1 MRHLLILISL
11 LSTLSFIGCR
21 DESDAIYL
29 IDRAESLLKSD
40 PDSSHI
46 LLDSIA
52 VPDNLS
58 DKLLARWC
66 MLSGKV
72 ADTLYTD
79 LPYVQQLLR
88 AQAYYKSHGTKQEQ
102 AKIGLYLGRSYV
114 EDKEN
119 EKAMKVYLQALDIA
133 LRSEDYNQAGYICS
147 YMGDLYD
154 FEGNYLLGKDKY
166 KEAESYFRKAGNM
179 RSSAFAL
186 RDVGRMYAFSDS
198 LDIALIFLLKADTII
213 VEVGDSSDIGTIYN
227 GIGNIYNMLGN
238 KELAKLYLWKNVNMS
253 DFDDAPSYRTL
264 AGIYIEE
271 GDFKNAR
278 ICLEKASVPSFN
290 DMTRFSVLYGY
301 SLLEKAEGNWEKAW
315 FYLDEY
321 NSASDSILTIRNRE
335 NIIKIEK
342 EYEHLKIS
350 LENMRLKSDKQKY
363 FIYWVISVSILLILL
378 WVFQIRIDRKNKRLL
393 KQEIDLSNKSNEL
406 FRLRDNLRNKQ
417 DRLEALSI
425 QLSEKNE
432 KLNELDSREKLEKEY
447 EQIKKE
453 EETLVLR
460 IAERRKDL
468 FLSSAIA
475 KKVIKLS
482 QKVVPGATKSP
493 LSEKDWQNIITQ
505 VNEVYPFLADRL
517 AAFNLSAAELRYC
530 YLSLLGL
537 DSIGESILLH
547 IQPDSVNKRRQRVR
561 QRLGIIAKELDLCA
575 YLIKLSQKVVPGATK
590 SPLSEKDWQN
600 IITQV
605 NEVYPFLADRL
616 AAFNLSAAELRYCYL
631 SLLGL
636 DSIGESILLH
646 IQPDSVNKR
655 RQRVRQRLGIIAKE
669 LDLCAYLINSVQ

>member
-186 RDVGRMYAFSDS
+186 RDVRRMYAFSDS

-575 YLIKLSQKVVPGATK
+575 YLI
-590 SPLSEKDWQN
+590 
-600 IITQV
+600 
-605 NEVYPFLADRL
+605 
-616 AAFNLSAAELRYCYL
+616 
-631 SLLGL
+631 
-636 DSIGESILLH
+636 
-646 IQPDSVNKR
+646 
-655 RQRVRQRLGIIAKE
+655 
-669 LDLCAYLINSVQ
+669 NSVQ

>member
-21 DESDAIYL
+21 DESDVTYL

-40 PDSSHI
+40 PDSSLI

-66 MLSGKV
+66 MLYGRV

-79 LPYVQQLLR
+79 LPYVQQLRR
-88 AQAYYKSHGTKQEQ
+88 AQAYYEAHGTKQEQ

-133 LRSEDYNQAGYICS
+133 LRCEDYNQAGYICS

-335 NIIKIEK
+335 NIIKMEK
-342 EYEHLKIS
+342 EYEYLKIS

-575 YLIKLSQKVVPGATK
+575 YLI
-590 SPLSEKDWQN
+590 
-600 IITQV
+600 
-605 NEVYPFLADRL
+605 
-616 AAFNLSAAELRYCYL
+616 
-631 SLLGL
+631 
-636 DSIGESILLH
+636 
-646 IQPDSVNKR
+646 
-655 RQRVRQRLGIIAKE
+655 
-669 LDLCAYLINSVQ
+669 NSVQ

>member
-1 MRHLLILISL
+1 MRPLLILISL

-575 YLIKLSQKVVPGATK
+575 YLI
-590 SPLSEKDWQN
+590 
-600 IITQV
+600 
-605 NEVYPFLADRL
+605 
-616 AAFNLSAAELRYCYL
+616 
-631 SLLGL
+631 
-636 DSIGESILLH
+636 
-646 IQPDSVNKR
+646 
-655 RQRVRQRLGIIAKE
+655 
-669 LDLCAYLINSVQ
+669 NSVQ

>member
-561 QRLGIIAKELDLCA
+561 QRLGIIAKE
-575 YLIKLSQKVVPGATK
+575 I
-590 SPLSEKDWQN
+590 
-600 IITQV
+600 
-605 NEVYPFLADRL
+605 
-616 AAFNLSAAELRYCYL
+616 
-631 SLLGL
+631 
-636 DSIGESILLH
+636 
-646 IQPDSVNKR
+646 
-655 RQRVRQRLGIIAKE
+655 
-669 LDLCAYLINSVQ
+669 DLCAYLINSVQ

>member
-363 FIYWVISVSILLILL
+363 FIYWIISVSILLILL

-575 YLIKLSQKVVPGATK
+575 YLI
-590 SPLSEKDWQN
+590 
-600 IITQV
+600 
-605 NEVYPFLADRL
+605 
-616 AAFNLSAAELRYCYL
+616 
-631 SLLGL
+631 
-636 DSIGESILLH
+636 
-646 IQPDSVNKR
+646 
-655 RQRVRQRLGIIAKE
+655 
-669 LDLCAYLINSVQ
+669 NSVQ

>member
-271 GDFKNAR
+271 GDFKNAC

-575 YLIKLSQKVVPGATK
+575 YLI
-590 SPLSEKDWQN
+590 
-600 IITQV
+600 
-605 NEVYPFLADRL
+605 
-616 AAFNLSAAELRYCYL
+616 
-631 SLLGL
+631 
-636 DSIGESILLH
+636 
-646 IQPDSVNKR
+646 
-655 RQRVRQRLGIIAKE
+655 
-669 LDLCAYLINSVQ
+669 NSVQ

>member
-79 LPYVQQLLR
+79 LPYVQQLLC

-575 YLIKLSQKVVPGATK
+575 YLI
-590 SPLSEKDWQN
+590 
-600 IITQV
+600 
-605 NEVYPFLADRL
+605 
-616 AAFNLSAAELRYCYL
+616 
-631 SLLGL
+631 
-636 DSIGESILLH
+636 
-646 IQPDSVNKR
+646 
-655 RQRVRQRLGIIAKE
+655 
-669 LDLCAYLINSVQ
+669 NSVQ

>member
-11 LSTLSFIGCR
+11 LSTPSFIGCR

-575 YLIKLSQKVVPGATK
+575 YLI
-590 SPLSEKDWQN
+590 
-600 IITQV
+600 
-605 NEVYPFLADRL
+605 
-616 AAFNLSAAELRYCYL
+616 
-631 SLLGL
+631 
-636 DSIGESILLH
+636 
-646 IQPDSVNKR
+646 
-655 RQRVRQRLGIIAKE
+655 
-669 LDLCAYLINSVQ
+669 NSVQ

>member
-52 VPDNLS
+52 VLDNLS

-575 YLIKLSQKVVPGATK
+575 YLI
-590 SPLSEKDWQN
+590 
-600 IITQV
+600 
-605 NEVYPFLADRL
+605 
-616 AAFNLSAAELRYCYL
+616 
-631 SLLGL
+631 
-636 DSIGESILLH
+636 
-646 IQPDSVNKR
+646 
-655 RQRVRQRLGIIAKE
+655 
-669 LDLCAYLINSVQ
+669 NSVQ

>member
-406 FRLRDNLRNKQ
+406 FRLRIIYVTNKI
-417 DRLEALSI
+417 D
-425 QLSEKNE
+425 
-432 KLNELDSREKLEKEY
+432 
-447 EQIKKE
+447 
-453 EETLVLR
+453 
-460 IAERRKDL
+460 
-468 FLSSAIA
+468 
-475 KKVIKLS
+475 
-482 QKVVPGATKSP
+482 
-493 LSEKDWQNIITQ
+493 
-505 VNEVYPFLADRL
+505 
-517 AAFNLSAAELRYC
+517 
-530 YLSLLGL
+530 
-537 DSIGESILLH
+537 
-547 IQPDSVNKRRQRVR
+547 
-561 QRLGIIAKELDLCA
+561 
-575 YLIKLSQKVVPGATK
+575 
-590 SPLSEKDWQN
+590 
-600 IITQV
+600 
-605 NEVYPFLADRL
+605 
-616 AAFNLSAAELRYCYL
+616 
-631 SLLGL
+631 
-636 DSIGESILLH
+636 
-646 IQPDSVNKR
+646 
-655 RQRVRQRLGIIAKE
+655 
-669 LDLCAYLINSVQ
+669 

>member
-393 KQEIDLSNKSNEL
+393 KQEIDLSNKINEL

-575 YLIKLSQKVVPGATK
+575 YLI
-590 SPLSEKDWQN
+590 
-600 IITQV
+600 
-605 NEVYPFLADRL
+605 
-616 AAFNLSAAELRYCYL
+616 
-631 SLLGL
+631 
-636 DSIGESILLH
+636 
-646 IQPDSVNKR
+646 
-655 RQRVRQRLGIIAKE
+655 
-669 LDLCAYLINSVQ
+669 NSVQ

>member
-11 LSTLSFIGCR
+11 LSTFSFIGCK
-21 DESDAIYL
+21 DESDATYL

-40 PDSSHI
+40 PDSSLI

-79 LPYVQQLLR
+79 LPYVQQLRR
-88 AQAYYKSHGTKQEQ
+88 AQAYYEDHGTKQEQ

-154 FEGNYLLGKDKY
+154 FKGDYLLGKDKY

-186 RDVGRMYAFSDS
+186 QDIGRMYAFSDS
-198 LDIALIFLLKADTII
+198 LDIALTFLLKADTII

-227 GIGNIYNMLGN
+227 GIGNIYNMLDN
-238 KELAKLYLWKNVNMS
+238 KELAKLYLWKDINMS

-406 FRLRDNLRNKQ
+406 FRLRDNLRIKQ

-493 LSEKDWQNIITQ
+493 LSEKDWQNM
-505 VNEVYPFLADRL
+505 
-517 AAFNLSAAELRYC
+517 
-530 YLSLLGL
+530 
-537 DSIGESILLH
+537 
-547 IQPDSVNKRRQRVR
+547 
-561 QRLGIIAKELDLCA
+561 
-575 YLIKLSQKVVPGATK
+575 
-590 SPLSEKDWQN
+590 
-600 IITQV
+600 ITQV

>member
-1 MRHLLILISL
+1 
-11 LSTLSFIGCR
+11 
-21 DESDAIYL
+21 
-29 IDRAESLLKSD
+29 LLKSD
-40 PDSSHI
+40 PDSSLI

-66 MLSGKV
+66 MLYGRV

-79 LPYVQQLLR
+79 LPYIQQLLR
-88 AQAYYKSHGTKQEQ
+88 AQAYYEDHGTKQEQ

-133 LRSEDYNQAGYICS
+133 LRCEDYNQAGYICS

-154 FEGNYLLGKDKY
+154 FEGDYLLGKDKY

-186 RDVGRMYAFSDS
+186 QDIGRMYAFSDS
-198 LDIALIFLLKADTII
+198 LDIALTFLLKADTII

-227 GIGNIYNMLGN
+227 GIGNIYNMLDN
-238 KELAKLYLWKNVNMS
+238 KELAKLYLWKDINMS

-335 NIIKIEK
+335 NIIKMEK

-350 LENMRLKSDKQKY
+350 LENMRLRSDKQTY
-363 FIYWVISVSILLILL
+363 LIYLIISVSILLILL

-406 FRLRDNLRNKQ
+406 FRLRDNLRIKQ

-432 KLNELDSREKLEKEY
+432 KLNELDSRLEKEY

-493 LSEKDWQNIITQ
+493 LSEKDWQNM
-505 VNEVYPFLADRL
+505 
-517 AAFNLSAAELRYC
+517 
-530 YLSLLGL
+530 
-537 DSIGESILLH
+537 
-547 IQPDSVNKRRQRVR
+547 
-561 QRLGIIAKELDLCA
+561 
-575 YLIKLSQKVVPGATK
+575 
-590 SPLSEKDWQN
+590 
-600 IITQV
+600 ITQV

>member
-238 KELAKLYLWKNVNMS
+238 KELAKLYLWRNVNMS

-575 YLIKLSQKVVPGATK
+575 YLI
-590 SPLSEKDWQN
+590 
-600 IITQV
+600 
-605 NEVYPFLADRL
+605 
-616 AAFNLSAAELRYCYL
+616 
-631 SLLGL
+631 
-636 DSIGESILLH
+636 
-646 IQPDSVNKR
+646 
-655 RQRVRQRLGIIAKE
+655 
-669 LDLCAYLINSVQ
+669 NSVQ

>member
-179 RSSAFAL
+179 RNSAFAL

-575 YLIKLSQKVVPGATK
+575 YLI
-590 SPLSEKDWQN
+590 
-600 IITQV
+600 
-605 NEVYPFLADRL
+605 
-616 AAFNLSAAELRYCYL
+616 
-631 SLLGL
+631 
-636 DSIGESILLH
+636 
-646 IQPDSVNKR
+646 
-655 RQRVRQRLGIIAKE
+655 
-669 LDLCAYLINSVQ
+669 NSVQ

>member
-11 LSTLSFIGCR
+11 LSTFSFIGCK
-21 DESDAIYL
+21 DESDATYL

-40 PDSSHI
+40 PDSSLI

-79 LPYVQQLLR
+79 LPYVQQLRR
-88 AQAYYKSHGTKQEQ
+88 AQAYYEDHGTKQEQ

-154 FEGNYLLGKDKY
+154 FKGDYLLGKDKY

-186 RDVGRMYAFSDS
+186 QDIGRMYAFSDS
-198 LDIALIFLLKADTII
+198 LDIALTFLLKADTII

-227 GIGNIYNMLGN
+227 GIGNIYNMLDN
-238 KELAKLYLWKNVNMS
+238 KELAKLYLWKDINMS

-335 NIIKIEK
+335 NIIKMEK

-406 FRLRDNLRNKQ
+406 FRLRDNLRIKQ

-447 EQIKKE
+447 EQIEKE

-493 LSEKDWQNIITQ
+493 LSEKDWQNM
-505 VNEVYPFLADRL
+505 
-517 AAFNLSAAELRYC
+517 
-530 YLSLLGL
+530 
-537 DSIGESILLH
+537 
-547 IQPDSVNKRRQRVR
+547 
-561 QRLGIIAKELDLCA
+561 
-575 YLIKLSQKVVPGATK
+575 
-590 SPLSEKDWQN
+590 
-600 IITQV
+600 ITQV

>member
-154 FEGNYLLGKDKY
+154 FEGDYLLGKDKY

-290 DMTRFSVLYGY
+290 DMIRFSVLYGY

-575 YLIKLSQKVVPGATK
+575 YLI
-590 SPLSEKDWQN
+590 
-600 IITQV
+600 
-605 NEVYPFLADRL
+605 
-616 AAFNLSAAELRYCYL
+616 
-631 SLLGL
+631 
-636 DSIGESILLH
+636 
-646 IQPDSVNKR
+646 
-655 RQRVRQRLGIIAKE
+655 
-669 LDLCAYLINSVQ
+669 NSVQ

>member
-66 MLSGKV
+66 ILFGKV

-575 YLIKLSQKVVPGATK
+575 YLI
-590 SPLSEKDWQN
+590 
-600 IITQV
+600 
-605 NEVYPFLADRL
+605 
-616 AAFNLSAAELRYCYL
+616 
-631 SLLGL
+631 
-636 DSIGESILLH
+636 
-646 IQPDSVNKR
+646 
-655 RQRVRQRLGIIAKE
+655 
-669 LDLCAYLINSVQ
+669 NSVQ

>member
-21 DESDAIYL
+21 DESDATYL

-40 PDSSHI
+40 PDSSLI

-66 MLSGKV
+66 MLYGRV

-79 LPYVQQLLR
+79 LPYIQQLLR
-88 AQAYYKSHGTKQEQ
+88 AQAYYEDHGTKQEQ

-133 LRSEDYNQAGYICS
+133 LRCEDYNQAGYICS

-154 FEGNYLLGKDKY
+154 FEGDYLLGKDKY

-186 RDVGRMYAFSDS
+186 QDIGRMYAFSDS
-198 LDIALIFLLKADTII
+198 LDIALTFLLKADTII

-227 GIGNIYNMLGN
+227 GIGNIYNMLDN
-238 KELAKLYLWKNVNMS
+238 KELAKLYLWKDINMS

-301 SLLEKAEGNWEKAW
+301 SLLEKAESNWEKAW

-335 NIIKIEK
+335 NIIKMEK

-350 LENMRLKSDKQKY
+350 LENMRLRSDKQTY
-363 FIYWVISVSILLILL
+363 LIYLIISVSILLILL

-406 FRLRDNLRNKQ
+406 FRLRDNLRIKQ

-493 LSEKDWQNIITQ
+493 LSEKDWQNM
-505 VNEVYPFLADRL
+505 
-517 AAFNLSAAELRYC
+517 
-530 YLSLLGL
+530 
-537 DSIGESILLH
+537 
-547 IQPDSVNKRRQRVR
+547 
-561 QRLGIIAKELDLCA
+561 
-575 YLIKLSQKVVPGATK
+575 
-590 SPLSEKDWQN
+590 
-600 IITQV
+600 ITQV

>member
-290 DMTRFSVLYGY
+290 DMTRFTVLYGY

-575 YLIKLSQKVVPGATK
+575 YLI
-590 SPLSEKDWQN
+590 
-600 IITQV
+600 
-605 NEVYPFLADRL
+605 
-616 AAFNLSAAELRYCYL
+616 
-631 SLLGL
+631 
-636 DSIGESILLH
+636 
-646 IQPDSVNKR
+646 
-655 RQRVRQRLGIIAKE
+655 
-669 LDLCAYLINSVQ
+669 NSVQ

>member
-79 LPYVQQLLR
+79 QPYVQQLLR

-575 YLIKLSQKVVPGATK
+575 YLI
-590 SPLSEKDWQN
+590 
-600 IITQV
+600 
-605 NEVYPFLADRL
+605 
-616 AAFNLSAAELRYCYL
+616 
-631 SLLGL
+631 
-636 DSIGESILLH
+636 
-646 IQPDSVNKR
+646 
-655 RQRVRQRLGIIAKE
+655 
-669 LDLCAYLINSVQ
+669 NSVQ

>member
-575 YLIKLSQKVVPGATK
+575 YLM
-590 SPLSEKDWQN
+590 
-600 IITQV
+600 
-605 NEVYPFLADRL
+605 
-616 AAFNLSAAELRYCYL
+616 
-631 SLLGL
+631 
-636 DSIGESILLH
+636 
-646 IQPDSVNKR
+646 
-655 RQRVRQRLGIIAKE
+655 
-669 LDLCAYLINSVQ
+669 NSVQ

>member
-21 DESDAIYL
+21 DESDATYL

-575 YLIKLSQKVVPGATK
+575 YLI
-590 SPLSEKDWQN
+590 
-600 IITQV
+600 
-605 NEVYPFLADRL
+605 
-616 AAFNLSAAELRYCYL
+616 
-631 SLLGL
+631 
-636 DSIGESILLH
+636 
-646 IQPDSVNKR
+646 
-655 RQRVRQRLGIIAKE
+655 
-669 LDLCAYLINSVQ
+669 NSVQ

>member
-21 DESDAIYL
+21 DESDATYL

-40 PDSSHI
+40 PDSSLI

-66 MLSGKV
+66 MLYGRV

-88 AQAYYKSHGTKQEQ
+88 AQAYYEDHGTKQEQ

-133 LRSEDYNQAGYICS
+133 LRCEDYNQAGYICS

-575 YLIKLSQKVVPGATK
+575 YLI
-590 SPLSEKDWQN
+590 
-600 IITQV
+600 
-605 NEVYPFLADRL
+605 
-616 AAFNLSAAELRYCYL
+616 
-631 SLLGL
+631 
-636 DSIGESILLH
+636 
-646 IQPDSVNKR
+646 
-655 RQRVRQRLGIIAKE
+655 
-669 LDLCAYLINSVQ
+669 NSVQ

>member
-547 IQPDSVNKRRQRVR
+547 IKPD
-561 QRLGIIAKELDLCA
+561 
-575 YLIKLSQKVVPGATK
+575 
-590 SPLSEKDWQN
+590 
-600 IITQV
+600 
-605 NEVYPFLADRL
+605 
-616 AAFNLSAAELRYCYL
+616 
-631 SLLGL
+631 
-636 DSIGESILLH
+636 
-646 IQPDSVNKR
+646 
-655 RQRVRQRLGIIAKE
+655 
-669 LDLCAYLINSVQ
+669 

>member
-40 PDSSHI
+40 PDSSLI

-393 KQEIDLSNKSNEL
+393 KQEIYLSNKSNEL

-575 YLIKLSQKVVPGATK
+575 YLI
-590 SPLSEKDWQN
+590 
-600 IITQV
+600 
-605 NEVYPFLADRL
+605 
-616 AAFNLSAAELRYCYL
+616 
-631 SLLGL
+631 
-636 DSIGESILLH
+636 
-646 IQPDSVNKR
+646 
-655 RQRVRQRLGIIAKE
+655 
-669 LDLCAYLINSVQ
+669 NSVQ

>member
-482 QKVVPGATKSP
+482 QKVVPG
-493 LSEKDWQNIITQ
+493 
-505 VNEVYPFLADRL
+505 V
-517 AAFNLSAAELRYC
+517 
-530 YLSLLGL
+530 
-537 DSIGESILLH
+537 
-547 IQPDSVNKRRQRVR
+547 
-561 QRLGIIAKELDLCA
+561 
-575 YLIKLSQKVVPGATK
+575 TK

>member
-58 DKLLARWC
+58 DKLLTRWC

-575 YLIKLSQKVVPGATK
+575 YLI
-590 SPLSEKDWQN
+590 
-600 IITQV
+600 
-605 NEVYPFLADRL
+605 
-616 AAFNLSAAELRYCYL
+616 
-631 SLLGL
+631 
-636 DSIGESILLH
+636 
-646 IQPDSVNKR
+646 
-655 RQRVRQRLGIIAKE
+655 
-669 LDLCAYLINSVQ
+669 NSVQ

>member
-547 IQPDSVNKRRQRVR
+547 IQPDS
-561 QRLGIIAKELDLCA
+561 L
-575 YLIKLSQKVVPGATK
+575 
-590 SPLSEKDWQN
+590 
-600 IITQV
+600 
-605 NEVYPFLADRL
+605 
-616 AAFNLSAAELRYCYL
+616 
-631 SLLGL
+631 
-636 DSIGESILLH
+636 
-646 IQPDSVNKR
+646 NKR

>member
-198 LDIALIFLLKADTII
+198 LDIALIFLLQADTII

-575 YLIKLSQKVVPGATK
+575 YLI
-590 SPLSEKDWQN
+590 
-600 IITQV
+600 
-605 NEVYPFLADRL
+605 
-616 AAFNLSAAELRYCYL
+616 
-631 SLLGL
+631 
-636 DSIGESILLH
+636 
-646 IQPDSVNKR
+646 
-655 RQRVRQRLGIIAKE
+655 
-669 LDLCAYLINSVQ
+669 NSVQ

>member
-290 DMTRFSVLYGY
+290 MTRFSVLYGY

-575 YLIKLSQKVVPGATK
+575 YLI
-590 SPLSEKDWQN
+590 
-600 IITQV
+600 
-605 NEVYPFLADRL
+605 
-616 AAFNLSAAELRYCYL
+616 
-631 SLLGL
+631 
-636 DSIGESILLH
+636 
-646 IQPDSVNKR
+646 
-655 RQRVRQRLGIIAKE
+655 
-669 LDLCAYLINSVQ
+669 NSVQ

>member
-417 DRLEALSI
+417 DRSEALSI

-575 YLIKLSQKVVPGATK
+575 YLI
-590 SPLSEKDWQN
+590 
-600 IITQV
+600 
-605 NEVYPFLADRL
+605 
-616 AAFNLSAAELRYCYL
+616 
-631 SLLGL
+631 
-636 DSIGESILLH
+636 
-646 IQPDSVNKR
+646 
-655 RQRVRQRLGIIAKE
+655 
-669 LDLCAYLINSVQ
+669 NSVQ

>member
-227 GIGNIYNMLGN
+227 GIGNIYNILGN

-575 YLIKLSQKVVPGATK
+575 YLI
-590 SPLSEKDWQN
+590 
-600 IITQV
+600 
-605 NEVYPFLADRL
+605 
-616 AAFNLSAAELRYCYL
+616 
-631 SLLGL
+631 
-636 DSIGESILLH
+636 
-646 IQPDSVNKR
+646 
-655 RQRVRQRLGIIAKE
+655 
-669 LDLCAYLINSVQ
+669 NSVQ

>member
-301 SLLEKAEGNWEKAW
+301 SLLEKAEGNWEKSW

-575 YLIKLSQKVVPGATK
+575 YLI
-590 SPLSEKDWQN
+590 
-600 IITQV
+600 
-605 NEVYPFLADRL
+605 
-616 AAFNLSAAELRYCYL
+616 
-631 SLLGL
+631 
-636 DSIGESILLH
+636 
-646 IQPDSVNKR
+646 
-655 RQRVRQRLGIIAKE
+655 
-669 LDLCAYLINSVQ
+669 NSVQ

>member
-213 VEVGDSSDIGTIYN
+213 VEVGDSSDIRTIYN

-575 YLIKLSQKVVPGATK
+575 YLI
-590 SPLSEKDWQN
+590 
-600 IITQV
+600 
-605 NEVYPFLADRL
+605 
-616 AAFNLSAAELRYCYL
+616 
-631 SLLGL
+631 
-636 DSIGESILLH
+636 
-646 IQPDSVNKR
+646 
-655 RQRVRQRLGIIAKE
+655 
-669 LDLCAYLINSVQ
+669 NSVQ

>member
-186 RDVGRMYAFSDS
+186 RNVGRMYAFSDS

-575 YLIKLSQKVVPGATK
+575 YLI
-590 SPLSEKDWQN
+590 
-600 IITQV
+600 
-605 NEVYPFLADRL
+605 
-616 AAFNLSAAELRYCYL
+616 
-631 SLLGL
+631 
-636 DSIGESILLH
+636 
-646 IQPDSVNKR
+646 
-655 RQRVRQRLGIIAKE
+655 
-669 LDLCAYLINSVQ
+669 NSVQ

>member
-21 DESDAIYL
+21 DESDATYL

-40 PDSSHI
+40 PDSSLI

-66 MLSGKV
+66 MLYGRV

-79 LPYVQQLLR
+79 LPYIQQLLR
-88 AQAYYKSHGTKQEQ
+88 AQAYYEDHGTKQEQ

-133 LRSEDYNQAGYICS
+133 LRCEDYNQAGYICS

-154 FEGNYLLGKDKY
+154 FEGDYLLGKDKY

-186 RDVGRMYAFSDS
+186 QDIGRMYAFSDS
-198 LDIALIFLLKADTII
+198 LDIALTFLLKADTII
-213 VEVGDSSDIGTIYN
+213 VDVGDTSDIGTIYN
-227 GIGNIYNMLGN
+227 GIGNIYNMLDN
-238 KELAKLYLWKNVNMS
+238 KELAKLYLWKDINMS

-335 NIIKIEK
+335 NIIKMEK

-350 LENMRLKSDKQKY
+350 LENMRLRSDKQTY
-363 FIYWVISVSILLILL
+363 LIYLIISVSILLILL

-406 FRLRDNLRNKQ
+406 FRLRDNLRIKQ

-493 LSEKDWQNIITQ
+493 LSEKDWQNMITQ

-561 QRLGIIAKELDLCA
+561 QRLGIIAKA
-575 YLIKLSQKVVPGATK
+575 
-590 SPLSEKDWQN
+590 
-600 IITQV
+600 
-605 NEVYPFLADRL
+605 
-616 AAFNLSAAELRYCYL
+616 
-631 SLLGL
+631 
-636 DSIGESILLH
+636 
-646 IQPDSVNKR
+646 
-655 RQRVRQRLGIIAKE
+655 

>member
-58 DKLLARWC
+58 DKLLVRWC

-575 YLIKLSQKVVPGATK
+575 YLI
-590 SPLSEKDWQN
+590 
-600 IITQV
+600 
-605 NEVYPFLADRL
+605 
-616 AAFNLSAAELRYCYL
+616 
-631 SLLGL
+631 
-636 DSIGESILLH
+636 
-646 IQPDSVNKR
+646 
-655 RQRVRQRLGIIAKE
+655 
-669 LDLCAYLINSVQ
+669 NSVQ

>member
-425 QLSEKNE
+425 QLYEKNE

-575 YLIKLSQKVVPGATK
+575 YLI
-590 SPLSEKDWQN
+590 
-600 IITQV
+600 
-605 NEVYPFLADRL
+605 
-616 AAFNLSAAELRYCYL
+616 
-631 SLLGL
+631 
-636 DSIGESILLH
+636 
-646 IQPDSVNKR
+646 
-655 RQRVRQRLGIIAKE
+655 
-669 LDLCAYLINSVQ
+669 NSVQ